1 MKTAAALILSLL
13 MAGAAAAQPAETP
26 ATPLLMMKDLVA
38 APGKEVR
45 MLSLTSAPG
54 AASAVH
60 RHNAQVFVY
69 LLSGSMIMQVKGQ
82 PPVTLTPGQT
92 FYESPTDIHLVSRN
106 ASQTE
111 PAQFLVFMILDKGAP
126 VSVPAE

>member
-1 MKTAAALILSLL
+1 MKTAAAAVIASLL
-13 MAGAAAAQPAETP
+13 LAGAAQGAETP
-26 ATPLLMMKDLVA
+26 ASPVLMMKDLLA

-45 MLSLTSAPG
+45 VLSLTSAPG
-54 AASAVH
+54 AASAAH

-82 PPVTLTPGQT
+82 PPVTLLPGQT
-92 FYESPTDIHLVSRN
+92 FYEAPSDIHVVSRN

-111 PAQFLVFMILDKGAP
+111 PAKFLVFMILDKGAP
-126 VSVPAE
+126 VSAPAE